1 MKKKH
6 LLAAA
11 AAGIMAFAMLGSCA
25 FAEEAEEENSTET
38 CKSYLTGETVSVSVG
53 RKRPVALMLNNIY
66 DAIPQYGIENAAI
79 VYEAEV
85 EGLITRLMG
94 IFEDYKD
101 VDRIGSIRSCRPYF
115 IYYAREFNAM
125 YGHFGQAI
133 YAIPVLQLPTTANI
147 SGIPEYGLAADGELA
162 YYRSDDRPSPHNV
175 FTNYNMLKDSIKSY
189 GYSRKY
195 NDGYTGHYKF
205 AEDGQ
210 QVNLDKGFIAK
221 VVLPGYT
228 YNHAR
233 FDYHPEDGLYYRSQ
247 YGDAQIDGG
256 TGRQLAY
263 KNIIIQSCESTPF
276 DDNGYLWTDPRGS
289 GSGWFITNGR
299 AEKISWVKDGW
310 SAEDPVETTIEAANL
325 AVDVREC
332 DFNVTRYYDA
342 DGNEI
347 TLNQGKTW
355 VCIVRN
361 SNADHVI
368 ISDDPTID
376 SYAIDF

>member
-1 MKKKH
+1 MKKRH
-6 LLAAA
+6 LLAALAAGVMA
-11 AAGIMAFAMLGSCA
+11 AAMFVSCA
-25 FAEEAEEENSTET
+25 WAEDASADDGSKMVT
-38 CKSYLTGETVSVSVG
+38 SYLTGKQVPKSIG

-66 DAIPQYGIENAAI
+66 DAIPQYGIEKADV

-94 IFEDYKD
+94 IFEDYD
-101 VDRIGSIRSCRPYF
+101 NVDRIGSIRSCRPYF

-147 SGIPEYGLAADGELA
+147 SGIPEYGLDPAGEIA

-175 FTNYNMLKDSIKSY
+175 FTNASMLRDSMDAY

-195 NDGYTGHYKF
+195 NDGYQGHYRF
-205 AEDGQ
+205 AADGQ
-210 QVNLDKGFIAK
+210 TVNLDNGFIAK
-221 VVLPGYT
+221 VVLPGYS

-233 FDYHPEDGLYYRSQ
+233 FDYNSADGLYYRSQ

-256 TGRQLAY
+256 TGNQLAY
-263 KNIIIQSCESTPF
+263 KNIILQCCESTPF

-299 AEKISWVKDGW
+299 AEKISWQKEGW
-310 SAEDPVETTIEAANL
+310 SDQDPVETVIEAANL
-325 AVDVREC
+325 SVDVREC

-342 DGNEI
+342 NGEEI

-355 VCIVRN
+355 VCIIRN
-361 SNADHVI
+361 AGADHVI
-368 ISDDPTID
+368 ISDDPNISSD
-376 SYAIDF
+376 AIDF

>member
-233 FDYHPEDGLYYRSQ
+233 FDYHPEDGRSSPT
-247 YGDAQIDGG
+247 A
-256 TGRQLAY
+256 A
-263 KNIIIQSCESTPF
+263 
-276 DDNGYLWTDPRGS
+276 PR
-289 GSGWFITNGR
+289 R
-299 AEKISWVKDGW
+299 
-310 SAEDPVETTIEAANL
+310 SA
-325 AVDVREC
+325 
-332 DFNVTRYYDA
+332 
-342 DGNEI
+342 G
-347 TLNQGKTW
+347 
-355 VCIVRN
+355 
-361 SNADHVI
+361 
-368 ISDDPTID
+368 
-376 SYAIDF
+376 